1 MQTGIKIYAR
11 PYCWGWKS
19 QNNRARKWKRLNQ
32 LANAAVLFVCS
43 RRRWSS
49 FPGYLLLLRP
59 SVTSVAQ
66 WPLVEA
72 AEPVRM
78 AFHYSST
85 DNNRSIYVLFLRQ
98 VTGDPEQLS
107 PLSSQQSNNGR
118 WVGGFGVWT
127 ASSRRRRKNEEVA
140 PEKEERTGAI
150 RPISLYT
157 ASIYSHIANW
167 KIALQ
172 GGSGSGSL
180 VYWWQEGRNTQI
192 DNASRRKDN
201 ELGTQS
207 RSPLTDWLAQANWNF
222 TNVSRTT
229 TKSTTFR
236 IGCILDSIHVSGQ
249 AIHPSVGPS
258 FLAVIVGI
266 IMFNKCSVGSNYL
279 IPARMRMTGD
289 ANLMRFGAAV
299 LLSGD
304 FSVTLS
310 VINQESVAGPVSG

>member
-1 MQTGIKIYAR
+1 MYSKHTLLSTWSRLRRQCELIAHCPQACTYPKDTERGPRRECNKLQQVEKKENRYSGIHPFYHFVWGGDKTDELHADWHKNIR
-11 PYCWGWKS
+11 PAILLGGGKVKTIERE
-19 QNNRARKWKRLNQ
+19 NVKRLNQ
-32 LANAAVLFVCS
+32 LANAVVLFVCS

-107 PLSSQQSNNGR
+107 SQPSNYGG

-172 GGSGSGSL
+172 GESGSRSL

-236 IGCILDSIHVSGQ
+236 IGCILGSIHVSG
-249 AIHPSVGPS
+249 
-258 FLAVIVGI
+258 
-266 IMFNKCSVGSNYL
+266 
-279 IPARMRMTGD
+279 
-289 ANLMRFGAAV
+289 
-299 LLSGD
+299 
-304 FSVTLS
+304 
-310 VINQESVAGPVSG
+310 